1 MIPGAFNLPSGSF
14 GDYSGINFNDPMYKF
29 PAQGSVKFDPSVY
42 TADLPAGTF
51 GSFPSVDGSAAGQ
64 AAFGG
69 AAGGGLGSWGGMQAI
84 GGIANT
90 LFNQLGN
97 AQGTQAGQ
105 EYLDFMADK
114 RDADFG
120 SALFERN
127 VDIADQFRIPRI
139 VAKMRA
145 NDPSI
150 RQADRRAD
158 LANLAGK
165 YGQLGG
171 FLA

>member
-127 VDIADQFRIPRI
+127 VDIADQFRIPRV

>member
-1 MIPGAFNLPSGSF
+1 MSYWNTNIPAGTF
-14 GDYSGINFNDPMYKF
+14 GDFTGVPGKYTFPSATGFNIPEF
-29 PAQGSVKFDPSVY
+29 
-42 TADLPAGTF
+42 TADIPAGTF
-51 GSFPSVDGSAAGQ
+51 GSFPGIDGSAAGQ

-97 AQGTQAGQ
+97 AQGTTAGNQ
-105 EYLDFMADK
+105 FFGFLGDK

-120 SALFERN
+120 SALIERN
-127 VDIADQFRIPRI
+127 IDMSDQLRYPRI
-139 VAKMRA
+139 IAKMRA

-150 RQADRRAD
+150 RQADLRAD
-158 LANLAGK
+158 LANLAGR

>member
-1 MIPGAFNLPSGSF
+1 MAGSF
-14 GDYSGINFNDPMYKF
+14 RLPNQADYFNAPLGTYDIAGTQNFDFSQPFQAGNISGFAPGGGITADYSG
-29 PAQGSVKFDPSVY
+29 G
-42 TADLPAGTF
+42 
-51 GSFPSVDGSAAGQ
+51 AA
-64 AAFGG
+64 ANAFGG
-69 AAGGGLGSWGGMQAI
+69 ASGLGSWGGMQAI

-105 EYLDFMADK
+105 DYLDFMADK

-120 SALFERN
+120 SALIERN
-127 VDIADQFRIPRI
+127 IDIADQFRIPRT

-158 LANLAGK
+158 LANLAGR

>member
-1 MIPGAFNLPSGSF
+1 MAGSLRLPNQADYFNAPLGTYDITGTQNFDFSQPFKAGNISGFAPGGGITA
-14 GDYSGINFNDPMYKF
+14 DYSG
-29 PAQGSVKFDPSVY
+29 G
-42 TADLPAGTF
+42 
-51 GSFPSVDGSAAGQ
+51 AA
-64 AAFGG
+64 ANAFGG
-69 AAGGGLGSWGGMQAI
+69 ASGLGSWGGMQAI

-97 AQGTQAGQ
+97 AQGTTAGNQ
-105 EYLDFMADK
+105 FFGFLGDK

-120 SALFERN
+120 SALIERN
-127 VDIADQFRIPRI
+127 IDMSDQLRYPRI
-139 VAKMRA
+139 IAKMRA

-150 RQADRRAD
+150 RQADLRAD
-158 LANLAGK
+158 LANLAGR

>member
-1 MIPGAFNLPSGSF
+1 MA
-14 GDYSGINFNDPMYKF
+14 DYSG
-29 PAQGSVKFDPSVY
+29 G
-42 TADLPAGTF
+42 
-51 GSFPSVDGSAAGQ
+51 AATN
-64 AAFGG
+64 AFGG
-69 AAGGGLGSWGGMQAI
+69 ASGLGSWGGMQAI

>member
-29 PAQGSVKFDPSVY
+29 PAPGSVKFDPSVY

-127 VDIADQFRIPRI
+127 VDIADQFRIPRVI
-139 VAKMRA
+139 AKMRA

>member
-1 MIPGAFNLPSGSF
+1 VPGKYTLPSATG
-14 GDYSGINFNDPMYKF
+14 FNIPEF
-29 PAQGSVKFDPSVY
+29 N
-42 TADLPAGTF
+42 ADIPAGTF
-51 GSFPSVDGSAAGQ
+51 GSFPGIDGSAAGQ

-97 AQGTQAGQ
+97 AQGTTAGNQ
-105 EYLDFMADK
+105 FFGFLGDK

-120 SALFERN
+120 SALIERN
-127 VDIADQFRIPRI
+127 IDMSDQLRYPRI
-139 VAKMRA
+139 IAKMRA

>member
-1 MIPGAFNLPSGSF
+1 MAGSLRLPNQADYFNAPLGTYDITGTQNFDFSQPFQAGNISGFAPGGGITA
-14 GDYSGINFNDPMYKF
+14 DYSG
-29 PAQGSVKFDPSVY
+29 G
-42 TADLPAGTF
+42 
-51 GSFPSVDGSAAGQ
+51 AA
-64 AAFGG
+64 ANAFGG
-69 AAGGGLGSWGGMQAI
+69 ASGLGSWGGMQAN
-84 GGIANT
+84 GGIVNT

-97 AQGTQAGQ
+97 AQGTTAGNQ
-105 EYLDFMADK
+105 FFGFLGDK

-120 SALFERN
+120 SALIERN
-127 VDIADQFRIPRI
+127 IDMSDQLRYPRI
-139 VAKMRA
+139 IAKMRA

>member
-1 MIPGAFNLPSGSF
+1 MSYWNTNIPAGTFGDFTGVPGKYTLPSATG
-14 GDYSGINFNDPMYKF
+14 FNIPEF
-29 PAQGSVKFDPSVY
+29 N
-42 TADLPAGTF
+42 ADIPAGTF
-51 GSFPSVDGSAAGQ
+51 GSFPGIDGSAAGQ

-69 AAGGGLGSWGGMQAI
+69 AASGGLGSWGGMQAV

-97 AQGTQAGQ
+97 AQGTTAGNQ
-105 EYLDFMADK
+105 FFGFLGDK

-120 SALFERN
+120 SALVERN
-127 VDIADQFRIPRI
+127 IDMSDQLRYPRI
-139 VAKMRA
+139 IAKMRG

>member
-1 MIPGAFNLPSGSF
+1 MAYSWGSINPAFTNPEYGVGTGSF
-14 GDYSGINFNDPMYKF
+14 GGGFLGGGVPGLNVGGGAMADYSG
-29 PAQGSVKFDPSVY
+29 G
-42 TADLPAGTF
+42 
-51 GSFPSVDGSAAGQ
+51 AATN
-64 AAFGG
+64 AFGG
-69 AAGGGLGSWGGMQAI
+69 ASGLGSWGGMQAI

-105 EYLDFMADK
+105 QYLDFMADK

-127 VDIADQFRIPRI
+127 VDIADQFRIPRV

-150 RQADRRAD
+150 RQADLRAD
-158 LANLAGK
+158 LANLAGR

>member
-1 MIPGAFNLPSGSF
+1 MSYSWGSVNPAFTNPMYNVGTESF
-14 GDYSGINFNDPMYKF
+14 GGSPLGGNISGFNIGGDPTGNYSGNV
-29 PAQGSVKFDPSVY
+29 ATG
-42 TADLPAGTF
+42 
-51 GSFPSVDGSAAGQ
+51 
-64 AAFGG
+64 AFGG
-69 AAGGGLGSWGGMQAI
+69 GGGLGSWGGMQAV

-105 EYLDFMADK
+105 DYLDFMADK

-127 VDIADQFRIPRI
+127 LDIADQFRIPRV

-145 NDPSI
+145 NDPNI

-158 LANLAGK
+158 LAGLAGK

>member
-1 MIPGAFNLPSGSF
+1 MAYSWGSINPAFTNPEYGVGTGSF
-14 GDYSGINFNDPMYKF
+14 GGGFLGGGVPGLNVGGGAMADYSG
-29 PAQGSVKFDPSVY
+29 G
-42 TADLPAGTF
+42 
-51 GSFPSVDGSAAGQ
+51 AATN
-64 AAFGG
+64 AFGG
-69 AAGGGLGSWGGMQAI
+69 ASGLGSWGGMQAI

-105 EYLDFMADK
+105 QYLDFMADK

>member
-1 MIPGAFNLPSGSF
+1 MSYWNTNIPAGTFGDFTGVPSKYTLPSAGSFDIPAFN
-14 GDYSGINFNDPMYKF
+14 
-29 PAQGSVKFDPSVY
+29 
-42 TADLPAGTF
+42 ADIPAGTF
-51 GSFPSVDGSAAGQ
+51 GSFPGIDGSAAGQ

-69 AAGGGLGSWGGMQAI
+69 AAAGGLGSWGGMQAI

-105 EYLDFMADK
+105 DYLDFMADK

>member
-1 MIPGAFNLPSGSF
+1 MAYSWGTINPAFSNPAYGIGTESF
-14 GDYSGINFNDPMYKF
+14 GGTPFAGNISGFNIGTGSPADYSSGVATN
-29 PAQGSVKFDPSVY
+29 
-42 TADLPAGTF
+42 
-51 GSFPSVDGSAAGQ
+51 
-64 AAFGG
+64 AFSG
-69 AAGGGLGSWGGMQAI
+69 ARGLGTWGGMQAV

-105 EYLDFMADK
+105 DYLDFMADK

-127 VDIADQFRIPRI
+127 IDIADQFRIPGVI
-139 VAKMRA
+139 ANMQV
-145 NDPSI
+145 NDPNI
-150 RQADRRAD
+150 RQAERKAN
-158 LANLAGK
+158 LVNLAGK

>member
-1 MIPGAFNLPSGSF
+1 MSYWNANIPAGTF
-14 GDYSGINFNDPMYKF
+14 GDYSGIDFNDPMYKF
-29 PAQGSVKFDPSVY
+29 PAPGSVKFDPSVY
-42 TADLPAGTF
+42 TDTNLAGKF
-51 GSFPSVDGSAAGQ
+51 GLFPSVDGSAVGQ

-69 AAGGGLGSWGGMQAI
+69 TAAGGLGTWGGMQAI

-105 EYLDFMADK
+105 DYLDFMADK

-120 SALFERN
+120 SAVWERN
-127 VDIADQFRIPRI
+127 ADIADQFK
-139 VAKMRA
+139 VARLIDKYRA
-145 NDPSI
+145 NDPNR
-150 RQADRRAD
+150 RQANRAED
-158 LANLAGK
+158 LGPLAVK

>member
-1 MIPGAFNLPSGSF
+1 MNPDFFNLPAGTF
-14 GDYSGINFNDPMYKF
+14 GNYSGIDLNQYKF
-29 PAQGSVKFDPSVY
+29 PASTNFDPNVFN
-42 TADLPAGTF
+42 LPAGTF
-51 GSFPSVDGSAAGQ
+51 GSFPGVDGSAAGQ

-69 AAGGGLGSWGGMQAI
+69 TAAGGLGSWGGMQAV

-105 EYLDFMADK
+105 DYLDFMADK

-127 VDIADQFRIPRI
+127 VDIADQFRIPRV

>member
-1 MIPGAFNLPSGSF
+1 MAYSWGSINPAFTNPEYGVGTGSF
-14 GDYSGINFNDPMYKF
+14 GGGFLGGDVPGLNVGGGAMADYSG
-29 PAQGSVKFDPSVY
+29 G
-42 TADLPAGTF
+42 
-51 GSFPSVDGSAAGQ
+51 AATN
-64 AAFGG
+64 AFGG
-69 AAGGGLGSWGGMQAI
+69 ASGLGSWGGMQAI

-97 AQGTQAGQ
+97 AQGTTAGNQ
-105 EYLDFMADK
+105 FFGFLGDK

-120 SALFERN
+120 SALIERN
-127 VDIADQFRIPRI
+127 IDMSDQLRYPRI
-139 VAKMRA
+139 IAKMRA

-150 RQADRRAD
+150 RQADLRAD
-158 LANLAGK
+158 LANLAGR

>member
-1 MIPGAFNLPSGSF
+1 MSYWNTNIPAGTFGDFTGVPGKYTLPSATG
-14 GDYSGINFNDPMYKF
+14 FNIPEF
-29 PAQGSVKFDPSVY
+29 N
-42 TADLPAGTF
+42 ADIPAGTF
-51 GSFPSVDGSAAGQ
+51 GSFPGIDGSAAGQ

-97 AQGTQAGQ
+97 AQGTTAGNQ
-105 EYLDFMADK
+105 FFGFLGDK

-120 SALFERN
+120 SALIERN
-127 VDIADQFRIPRI
+127 IDMSDQLRYPRI
-139 VAKMRA
+139 IAKMRA

>member
-1 MIPGAFNLPSGSF
+1 MSYWNTNIPAGTFGDFTGVPSKYTLPSAGSFNIPAFN
-14 GDYSGINFNDPMYKF
+14 
-29 PAQGSVKFDPSVY
+29 
-42 TADLPAGTF
+42 ADIPAGTF
-51 GSFPSVDGSAAGQ
+51 GSFPTIDGSAAGQ

-69 AAGGGLGSWGGMQAI
+69 TAAGGLGTWGGMQAI

-105 EYLDFMADK
+105 DYLDFMADK

-120 SALFERN
+120 SAVWERN
-127 VDIADQFRIPRI
+127 ADIADQFK
-139 VAKMRA
+139 VARLIDKYRA
-145 NDPSI
+145 NDPNR
-150 RQADRRAD
+150 RQANRAEN
-158 LANLAGK
+158 LGPLAGK

>member
-29 PAQGSVKFDPSVY
+29 PAPGSVKFDPSVY

-97 AQGTQAGQ
+97 AQGTTAGNQ
-105 EYLDFMADK
+105 FFGFLGDK

-120 SALFERN
+120 SALIERN
-127 VDIADQFRIPRI
+127 IDMSDQLRYPRI
-139 VAKMRA
+139 IAKMRA

-150 RQADRRAD
+150 RQADLRAD
-158 LANLAGK
+158 LANLAGR

>member
-1 MIPGAFNLPSGSF
+1 MAYSWGSINPAFTNPEYGVGTGSF
-14 GDYSGINFNDPMYKF
+14 GGGFLGGDVPGLNVGGGAMADYSG
-29 PAQGSVKFDPSVY
+29 G
-42 TADLPAGTF
+42 
-51 GSFPSVDGSAAGQ
+51 AATN
-64 AAFGG
+64 AFGG
-69 AAGGGLGSWGGMQAI
+69 ASGLGSWGGMQAI

>member
-1 MIPGAFNLPSGSF
+1 MAGSF
-14 GDYSGINFNDPMYKF
+14 RLPNQADYFNAPLGTYDITGTQNFDFSQPFQAGNISGFVPGGGITADYSG
-29 PAQGSVKFDPSVY
+29 
-42 TADLPAGTF
+42 
-51 GSFPSVDGSAAGQ
+51 
-64 AAFGG
+64 G
-69 AAGGGLGSWGGMQAI
+69 AAANAFSGTSGLGSWGGMQAV

-97 AQGTQAGQ
+97 AQGTTAGNQ
-105 EYLDFMADK
+105 FFGFLGDK

-120 SALFERN
+120 SALIERN
-127 VDIADQFRIPRI
+127 IDMSDQLRYPRI
-139 VAKMRA
+139 IAKMRA

>member
-1 MIPGAFNLPSGSF
+1 MGDFLSGLTF
-14 GDYSGINFNDPMYKF
+14 TDLLK
-29 PAQGSVKFDPSVY
+29 
-42 TADLPAGTF
+42 LPADTF
-51 GSFPSVDGSAAGQ
+51 GSLGIAAAGPT
-64 AAFGG
+64 AYSGP
-69 AAGGGLGSWGGMQAI
+69 AGGGGAGGGGAGGGGAGGGSGSWGGMQAF

-90 LFNQLGN
+90 LLNQLGN
-97 AQGTQAGQ
+97 AQGTQAGNQ
-105 EYLDFMADK
+105 ALSYMGDQ

-127 VDIADQFRIPRI
+127 LDIADQFRIPRI
-139 VAKMRA
+139 VAQMRA

-150 RQADRRAD
+150 RQADRAAN
-158 LANLAGK
+158 LAGLAGK

>member
-1 MIPGAFNLPSGSF
+1 MAYSWGSINPAFTNPEYGVGTGSF
-14 GDYSGINFNDPMYKF
+14 GRGFLGGDVPGLNVGGGAMADYSG
-29 PAQGSVKFDPSVY
+29 G
-42 TADLPAGTF
+42 
-51 GSFPSVDGSAAGQ
+51 AATN
-64 AAFGG
+64 AFGG
-69 AAGGGLGSWGGMQAI
+69 ASGLGSWGGMQAI

-105 EYLDFMADK
+105 QYLDFMADK

-120 SALFERN
+120 SAVWERN
-127 VDIADQFRIPRI
+127 ADIADQFKIARLID
-139 VAKMRA
+139 KYRA
-145 NDPSI
+145 NDPNR
-150 RQADRRAD
+150 RQANRAAD
-158 LANLAGK
+158 LGTLAGK

>member
-1 MIPGAFNLPSGSF
+1 MAYSWGTIDPAFSNPTYGIGTESF
-14 GDYSGINFNDPMYKF
+14 GGSPFGGNISGFNIGTGSPADYSGGVATN
-29 PAQGSVKFDPSVY
+29 
-42 TADLPAGTF
+42 
-51 GSFPSVDGSAAGQ
+51 
-64 AAFGG
+64 AFSG
-69 AAGGGLGSWGGMQAI
+69 AGGLGSWGGMQAI

-105 EYLDFMADK
+105 DYLDFMADK

-120 SALFERN
+120 SALIERN
-127 VDIADQFRIPRI
+127 IDIADQFRIPRV

>member
-1 MIPGAFNLPSGSF
+1 
-14 GDYSGINFNDPMYKF
+14 
-29 PAQGSVKFDPSVY
+29 
-42 TADLPAGTF
+42 
-51 GSFPSVDGSAAGQ
+51 
-64 AAFGG
+64 
-69 AAGGGLGSWGGMQAI
+69 MQAI

-97 AQGTQAGQ
+97 ATRNNSRS

-120 SALFERN
+120 SAVWERN
-127 VDIADQFRIPRI
+127 ADIADQFRIARLI
-139 VAKMRA
+139 DKYRA
-145 NDPSI
+145 NDPNR
-150 RQADRRAD
+150 RQANRAAD

>member
-1 MIPGAFNLPSGSF
+1 MSYWNTNIPAGTFGDFTGVPGKYTLPSATG
-14 GDYSGINFNDPMYKF
+14 FNIPEF
-29 PAQGSVKFDPSVY
+29 N
-42 TADLPAGTF
+42 ADIPAGTF
-51 GSFPSVDGSAAGQ
+51 GSFPGIDGSAAGQ

-69 AAGGGLGSWGGMQAI
+69 AASGGLGSWGGMQAV

-97 AQGTQAGQ
+97 AQGTTAGNQ
-105 EYLDFMADK
+105 FFGFLGDK

-120 SALFERN
+120 SALIERN
-127 VDIADQFRIPRI
+127 IDMSDQLRYPRI
-139 VAKMRA
+139 IAKMRA

>member
-1 MIPGAFNLPSGSF
+1 MAGSF
-14 GDYSGINFNDPMYKF
+14 RLPNQADYFNAPLGTYDITGTQNFDFSQPFQAGNISGFVPGGGITADYSG
-29 PAQGSVKFDPSVY
+29 G
-42 TADLPAGTF
+42 
-51 GSFPSVDGSAAGQ
+51 AA
-64 AAFGG
+64 ANAFGG
-69 AAGGGLGSWGGMQAI
+69 TSGLGSWGGMQAI

-127 VDIADQFRIPRI
+127 ADIADQFK
-139 VAKMRA
+139 VARLIDQYRA
-145 NDPSI
+145 NDPNR
-150 RQADRRAD
+150 RQANRAAD
-158 LANLAGK
+158 LAPLAGK